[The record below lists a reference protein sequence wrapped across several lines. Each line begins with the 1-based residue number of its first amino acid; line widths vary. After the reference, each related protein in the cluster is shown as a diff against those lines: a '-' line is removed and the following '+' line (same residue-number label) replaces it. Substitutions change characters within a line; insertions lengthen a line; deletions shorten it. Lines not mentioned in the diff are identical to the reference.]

1 MKNRAFRIAGREIP
15 GEIARMILAALLVV
29 LLAIP
34 AVIIYL
40 ATRFTDMRIRRR
52 GGLD

>member
-1 MKNRAFRIAGREIP
+1 MKARAFRIAGREIP
-15 GEIARMILAALLVV
+15 GEVVRVILAGLLVV

-34 AVIIYL
+34 AVLIYF
-40 ATRFTDMRIRRR
+40 ATRLTDMRFRRR